1 MNPKDTRALQFC
13 RSISR
18 LPIRTSKVV
27 VNLVMALASDHR
39 CRHVV
44 ELVLSPFFQYQ
55 YSSITDVLTNMAGT
69 PQEHQKLAKSIFGM
83 IAPLLPKGQ
92 IMHLALDSV
101 AVRRPFSET
110 LEDRSY
116 IAIPNNVI
124 PDNKPLSIGYMVS
137 SMNIWLEK
145 GWSLPLSFLR
155 IPTARTPLEVGLSQ
169 LMSVAEDNEYKD
181 RLIILSADSKYSAR
195 KFLARC
201 SETDNVVLLTR
212 LLSGSKVFEHCPRQ
226 TDGAP
231 QVYGD
236 LWYLTNESGEKVMRR
251 KEKEIRYYQHS
262 LHERKP
268 DETLTVEGGT
278 RKNRQLATTLRRYNN
293 LMLRS
298 RQGVNMKT
306 KLFDVLVVEVRDAKT
321 NQRVF
326 QRDMFVAISGKRKH
340 EITTLQAFAD
350 YHQRLDIESTFRV
363 EKQNLLL
370 QKYQTPK
377 RENFE
382 NWLLVI
388 QLALW
393 LLWESSAE
401 VQATPKKWQKYYDD
415 RVRKSRKSQ
424 RLTLTQTIKAAA
436 GLFCTF
442 DLTAFAPQKCKKG
455 KGRLQGQTQIMRKR
469 YHVVRKSKKKSINS
483 S

>member
-1 MNPKDTRALQFC
+1 
-13 RSISR
+13 
-18 LPIRTSKVV
+18 
-27 VNLVMALASDHR
+27 
-39 CRHVV
+39 
-44 ELVLSPFFQYQ
+44 
-55 YSSITDVLTNMAGT
+55 
-69 PQEHQKLAKSIFGM
+69 
-83 IAPLLPKGQ
+83 
-92 IMHLALDSV
+92 
-101 AVRRPFSET
+101 
-110 LEDRSY
+110 
-116 IAIPNNVI
+116 
-124 PDNKPLSIGYMVS
+124 
-137 SMNIWLEK
+137 
-145 GWSLPLSFLR
+145 
-155 IPTARTPLEVGLSQ
+155 
-169 LMSVAEDNEYKD
+169 
-181 RLIILSADSKYSAR
+181 
-195 KFLARC
+195 
-201 SETDNVVLLTR
+201 
-212 LLSGSKVFEHCPRQ
+212 
-226 TDGAP
+226 
-231 QVYGD
+231 
-236 LWYLTNESGEKVMRR
+236 
-251 KEKEIRYYQHS
+251 
-262 LHERKP
+262 
-268 DETLTVEGGT
+268 
-278 RKNRQLATTLRRYNN
+278 
-293 LMLRS
+293 MLRS